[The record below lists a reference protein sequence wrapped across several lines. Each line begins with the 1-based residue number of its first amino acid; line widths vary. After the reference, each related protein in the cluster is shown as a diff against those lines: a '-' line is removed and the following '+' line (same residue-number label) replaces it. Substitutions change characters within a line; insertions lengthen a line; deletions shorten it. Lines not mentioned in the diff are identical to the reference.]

1 MKQSFNILNE
11 AVANAAIEEGKKL
24 NLTPSLEK
32 TEDGFEISY
41 ASYMQEP
48 EETEKEA
55 KSEYMTYA
63 DMENYHKSMSYE
75 MKFMREDIAYM
86 YKGLAEHK
94 KGHLPAIND
103 AGKMKEALETL
114 GLGDSYDVQKPT
126 ISVSYD

>member
-11 AVANAAIEEGKKL
+11 AVANAAIEEGKELGL
-24 NLTPSLEK
+24 NPSLENVA
-32 TEDGFEISY
+32 DGFEISY
-41 ASYMQEP
+41 ASCMNHK
-48 EETEKEA
+48 EEEA

-94 KGHLPAIND
+94 KGHLPAIKD